1 MRRAFLGVV
10 LAAAA
15 PAALAQNN
23 PYAQQK
29 SFRFTGDAL
38 ARYEW
43 TRDIPLPPGTLNP
56 DGTVNESS
64 TVNEDRYLLQAR
76 PRLEAVVGPLELGV
90 GGLFN
95 YSNEENDKAP
105 PGETLAIVRDNY
117 HSRDARLDLYWATV
131 NAGPV
136 VASGGRFIMPL
147 PLTEMIWD
155 KDLRP
160 LGGNLTLQLDQGTA
174 RFAVSGIYATQ
185 SQVFEDKSKMYGGSA
200 ILAFQSGQGGH
211 LELSGSYLEFKDLD
225 TLDPVLNRQNAVLE
239 GHYLDEYKIIDVQA
253 RLTSNGQLPIQL
265 VADYCWNRALSEGNK
280 GLWIAAVLGE
290 VGVSRAQ
297 LSYTYAKIDANAVVA
312 AFNTDDFFWGTGWE
326 GHRVDLGSASGR
338 GTSLH
343 AIAQWQRRQGL
354 AGTDAKSD
362 WVSRYR
368 TELRYEF

>member
-1 MRRAFLGVV
+1 MLVAV
-10 LAAAA
+10 A
-15 PAALAQNN
+15 PAAWAQNN
-23 PYAQQK
+23 PYAQPK

-43 TRDIPLPPGTLNP
+43 TRNIPSV
-56 DGTVNESS
+56 DGT
-64 TVNEDRYLLQAR
+64 TNEDRYLLQAR

-95 YSNEENDKAP
+95 YSGDKNDEAP
-105 PGETLAIVRDNY
+105 PGETLTLVRDNY
-117 HSRDARLDLYWATV
+117 RSRDARFDLYWATI

-160 LGGNLTLQLDQGTA
+160 LGGNLTFQLDQGTA

-185 SQVFEDKSKMYGGSA
+185 SHVFEDKSKMYGGSA
-200 ILAFQSGQGGH
+200 ILAFQSGQSGQ
-211 LELSGSYLEFKDLD
+211 LDLAGSYLEFKDLD
-225 TLDPVLNRQNAVLE
+225 TLDPVLYRQNAVVA

-253 RLTSNGQLPIQL
+253 RLSSNGQLPIQL

-280 GLWIAAVLGE
+280 GLWLAAVLGE
-290 VGVSRAQ
+290 IGVSRAQ
-297 LSYTYAKIDANAVVA
+297 LSYTYARIDANAVVA

-326 GHRVDLGSASGR
+326 GHRADLGSASGR

-354 AGTDAKSD
+354 AGTDAKGD

-368 TELRYEF
+368 VELRYEF